1 MRRRRGRQGMS
12 GDERVGELEQRV
24 GPPGQAAVETS
35 SEGAARLALG
45 GVIGDAERSCGVH
58 ASSQWYRTV
67 AILSDTR

>member
-45 GVIGDAERSCGVH
+45 GVIGDAEDPAVSMPPPSG
-58 ASSQWYRTV
+58 
-67 AILSDTR
+67 IGP